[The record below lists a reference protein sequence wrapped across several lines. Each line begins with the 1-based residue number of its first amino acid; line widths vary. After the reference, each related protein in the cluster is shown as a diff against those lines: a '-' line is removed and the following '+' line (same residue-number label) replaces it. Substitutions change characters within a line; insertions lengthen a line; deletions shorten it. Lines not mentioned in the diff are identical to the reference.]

1 MTFYDRSYVLDT
13 IFEYHLVVHQSQAIP
28 QLLNIRVSFQPNAS
42 YDHFI
47 AKIVASFSFSKYQT
61 R

>member
-1 MTFYDRSYVLDT
+1 MMFYDRSCVLDT
-13 IFEYHLVVHQSQAIP
+13 SFECHLIVHQSQAIP
-28 QLLNIRVSFQPNAS
+28 RPLNIRVSLQPNAS

-47 AKIVASFSFSKYQT
+47 ANIVASFSFSKYQT